1 MSGPFGSSQWMYSSG
16 GGFYPH
22 TIDQSLRIDYDG
34 NHYVSRTP
42 SSAGNRKTWTWSGW
56 VKRCRINTGAPQTLF
71 SAGTTNGAGDNS
83 RLCLQ
88 FNSSNTLITDMGGIG
103 QYNESNALYRDT
115 SSWYHIVWRFDV
127 TNGTAADRSI
137 LYVNGSRI
145 SDKNLR
151 SFTQNADHQ
160 VNATTVH
167 RMGAL
172 TNVITHY
179 GDFYLA
185 EINFVD
191 GYAQQPTDFGELKS
205 GVWIPKAYS
214 GNYGTNGFY
223 LKFANS
229 GSLGTDSSGNSNN
242 WTPSNIVATDQVG
255 DSPTNN
261 FPTIN
266 VNELNTNTKQA
277 ALSAEG
283 QADAC
288 PTFHI
293 PATGKWYAE
302 FVPATINNNTHFGF
316 TRSDKDAKT
325 HSDVDSFR
333 MVIPQGGSLY
343 LDGTGLSSPQSA
355 SGYSAGNVLSLAI
368 DMDNGHAYW
377 RANNTIIGSLTNQA
391 VIRNNRWKF
400 LTYMNASN
408 DRFAHNY
415 GQDSS
420 FYGLKTAQGNT
431 DENGQGDFYYTPP
444 SGYLALC
451 SANLSVAE
459 AVDPAED
466 NSPKDYFKAV
476 DYSGNGSTLSITSV
490 DWKPDLVW
498 IKPINAADNHHLYD
512 IVRGPQ
518 KGLFPNST
526 SGELTASTTLTSFN
540 TTGFTV
546 GSDSGVNGSGR
557 NFVAWNWKGSNTTVS
572 NTSGSI
578 TSTVSSNPDA
588 GISVLTYTGNGTTG
602 ATVGHGLGKAPDFYW
617 VRWRNNTSN
626 FHTYHSHI
634 GATKGLILNSTD
646 AEATNAGF
654 WNNTAP
660 TSSVFS
666 LGYYGGSNANG
677 GLFSAVCF
685 TEIEG
690 FSSFGGWR
698 GNGNSDGPF
707 VYTGHLPQFLL
718 IKRLDS
724 VGNWVIFDTIR
735 NRYNLTN
742 YMLFPNTSEAQ
753 DSTGYVDLLSNG
765 FKWRSTNGTWN
776 ASGGRYVYASFA
788 FNPFKYANAR

>member
-16 GGFYPH
+16 GGFYDH
-22 TIDQSLRIDYDG
+22 TIDDSLRIDYDG

-56 VKRCRINTGAPQTLF
+56 VKRCRLNTGAPQTLF

-127 TNGTAADRSI
+127 TNGTAIDRSI
-137 LYVNGSRI
+137 LYVNGERI
-145 SDKNLR
+145 SDQNLR
-151 SFTQNADHQ
+151 TFNQNADHQ

-167 RMGAL
+167 RIGAL

-191 GYAQQPTDFGELKS
+191 GQALSPTSFGEYKS
-205 GVWIPKAYS
+205 GVWIPKKYS
-214 GNYGTNGFY
+214 GSYGTNGFY

-266 VNELNTNTKQA
+266 VNELRTNTKQA
-277 ALSAEG
+277 ALAAEG

-302 FVPATINNNTHFGF
+302 FVPATIGNNTHFGF
-316 TRSDKDAKT
+316 TRSDKDART

-391 VIRNNRWKF
+391 VIRDNRWKF

-451 SANLSVAE
+451 SANLLVAE

-466 NSPKDYFKAV
+466 NTPKDYFKAI
-476 DYSGNGSTLSITSV
+476 DYTGNGGTLSITSV
-490 DWKPDLVW
+490 DWKPDFVW
-498 IKPINAADNHHLYD
+498 LKRTNSANQHNLHD
-512 IVRGPQ
+512 IVRGPT
-518 KGLFPNST
+518 KVLHSNSSEAEET
-526 SGELTASTTLTSFN
+526 ITNGLTSFN
-540 TTGFTV
+540 STGFSL
-546 GSDSGVNGSGR
+546 GSDGAWNASGQPY
-557 NFVAWNWKGSNTTVS
+557 VAWNWKGSNTTVS
-572 NTSGSI
+572 NTTGSI
-578 TSTVSSNPDA
+578 TTTVCANPDS
-588 GISVLTYTGNGTTG
+588 GFSVLTYTGTG
-602 ATVGHGLGKAPDFYW
+602 SNSTLGHGLGKKPSMIICKKRNGGAS
-617 VRWRNNTSN
+617 WR
-626 FHTYHSHI
+626 TYHKVL
-634 GATKGLILNSTD
+634 GATKRLYLDETGAEGTSSTV
-646 AEATNAGF
+646 
-654 WNNTAP
+654 WNNTEP
-660 TSSVFS
+660 TSSVFTIGTDS
-666 LGYYGGSNANG
+666 AINQSGATFVSY
-677 GLFSAVCF
+677 LFS
-685 TEIEG
+685 EIEG

-698 GNGNSDGPF
+698 GNGDSDGPF

-718 IKRLDS
+718 IKRLDTT
-724 VGNWVIFDTIR
+724 GNWVIFDTIR

-742 YMLFPNTSEAQ
+742 LMLFANSAEAQ

-788 FNPFKYANAR
+788 SNPFKYANAR